1 MKRTVGPSVTP
12 GGSDKTTGIRPRT
25 GNGRHHCRAQHRH
38 LRTDGAMSATVDI
51 DASLGRINARSR
63 SCAQST
69 VGTLEKRR
77 DVKPTG
83 LLHGRSLS
91 LLQKWRDVEEPPGVI
106 LVQAEEMSAI
116 RTPVAPEQVRTFAH
130 QMEDPVLPARWA
142 ILDVHDGQVLG
153 LLRGRGLETPQR
165 PAKNPAPMLRANTT
179 APVFNDEEKP
189 ARATAQVHK
198 VARVGYCSDVGGS
211 AFSAGCDRATTL
223 IAVAR
228 HVGIHRLPHGAC
240 QPSRKRFAPSLGRRG
255 RMCGRSRVKRSL
267 SSALGITDGPAGEG
281 GINPWGVELSRTTR
295 WLFTNFSIFAGF
307 WPFQERFKG
316 YGTWRGKGRSRQ
328 T

>member
-1 MKRTVGPSVTP
+1 
-12 GGSDKTTGIRPRT
+12 
-25 GNGRHHCRAQHRH
+25 
-38 LRTDGAMSATVDI
+38 MSATVDI

-63 SCAQST
+63 PCAQST

-77 DVKPTG
+77 DVTPTG
-83 LLHGRSLS
+83 LLHGRSLW
-91 LLQKWRDVEEPPGVI
+91 LLQKWRDVEEPPGVV

-165 PAKNPAPMLRANTT
+165 PAKDPAPM
-179 APVFNDEEKP
+179 
-189 ARATAQVHK
+189 
-198 VARVGYCSDVGGS
+198 
-211 AFSAGCDRATTL
+211 
-223 IAVAR
+223 

-240 QPSRKRFAPSLGRRG
+240 QPSLKRFAPSLGRRG

-267 SSALGITDGPAGEG
+267 SSAS
-281 GINPWGVELSRTTR
+281 GINTARRELGVRRSKSINRSEDRHARGRGRKSLAPSPVADARASLS
-295 WLFTNFSIFAGF
+295 
-307 WPFQERFKG
+307 QCV
-316 YGTWRGKGRSRQ
+316 SR
-328 T
+328 